1 MKKINSIKQLE
12 ARIERTGRRQDALE
26 KNIARNWKELKTELR
41 PGSLKNT
48 FVKSLLD
55 AGKEP
60 DGKTKLQRVLTYGTI
75 LFARRAAG
83 KAIRRAIHFFK
94 KR

>member
-12 ARIERTGRRQDALE
+12 AQIERTGRRQDELE
-26 KNIARNWKELKTELR
+26 KSIARNWKELKTELR
-41 PGSLKNT
+41 PGSLKNS
-48 FVKSLLD
+48 FVKGLLD

-60 DGKTKLQRVLTYGTI
+60 DRSTTLQRVLIVGTI

-83 KAIRRAIHFFK
+83 KAIGRAVHFFK